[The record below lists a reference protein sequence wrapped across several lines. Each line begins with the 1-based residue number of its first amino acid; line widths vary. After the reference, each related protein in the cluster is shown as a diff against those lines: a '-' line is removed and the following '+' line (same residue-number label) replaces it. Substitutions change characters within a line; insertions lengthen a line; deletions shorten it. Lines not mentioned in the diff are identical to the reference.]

1 MTITASMHGVKRM
14 AVGASKDAEITWLT
28 IRGEGLSETVTV
40 FMPLAQAMA
49 VAEAF
54 NDYEASK

>member
-1 MTITASMHGVKRM
+1 MTITANMHGVKRM
-14 AVGASKDAEITWLT
+14 AVGASKDAETTWLT

-40 FMPLAQAMA
+40 FMPLAQAKA

-54 NDYEASK
+54 NNYEASK